1 MKKVLVALV
10 AVFAFGT
17 MAIAQETV
25 EMNLDNNAFATVS
38 EADYSSAVADLED
51 FDLSD
56 LKDFSFATEN
66 EDFSTLVLDKAQ
78 GDNRIIGA
86 ILAIFLGDFGIH
98 HFYSGDTSHGIWHL
112 VFFWTGIPGLIGF
125 IEGIIW
131 LVDEGSYPQ
140 ALIDML

>member
-66 EDFSTLVLDKAQ
+66 EDFSALVLDKAQ
-78 GDNRIIGA
+78 GNDRVIGA
-86 ILAIFLGDFGIH
+86 MNFISPAGSSSVCASCF
-98 HFYSGDTSHGIWHL
+98 SHASASACAS
-112 VFFWTGIPGLIGF
+112 FRM
-125 IEGIIW
+125 
-131 LVDEGSYPQ
+131 DS
-140 ALIDML
+140 MLSSVS

>member
-17 MAIAQETV
+17 MAIAQENV
-25 EMNLDNNAFATVS
+25 EMNLDNVS

-66 EDFSTLVLDKAQ
+66 EDFSALVLDKAQ
-78 GDNRIIGA
+78 GNDRVIGA

-131 LVDEGSYPQ
+131 LVDEGSYPK

>member
-25 EMNLDNNAFATVS
+25 EMNLDNNALATVS

-66 EDFSTLVLDKAQ
+66 EDFSALVLDKAQ
-78 GDNRIIGA
+78 GNDRVIGA

-131 LVDEGSYPQ
+131 LVDEGSYPK